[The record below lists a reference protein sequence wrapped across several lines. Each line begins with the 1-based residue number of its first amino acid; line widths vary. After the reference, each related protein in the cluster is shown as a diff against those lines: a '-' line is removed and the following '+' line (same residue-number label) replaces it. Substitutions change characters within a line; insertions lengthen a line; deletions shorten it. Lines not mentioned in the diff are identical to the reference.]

1 MSGAEEE
8 KKATGESKPRCPL
21 CDSDEVLP
29 ILYGL
34 PGPEMVKEAEE
45 GRIAIGGCIVDP
57 DYPTSRCEKC
67 GHQWGKLG
75 EV

>member
-8 KKATGESKPRCPL
+8 KKATGKSKPRCPL

-45 GRIAIGGCIVDP
+45 GKIAIGGCIVDP

-67 GHQWGKLG
+67 GHEWGKLG
-75 EV
+75 RV